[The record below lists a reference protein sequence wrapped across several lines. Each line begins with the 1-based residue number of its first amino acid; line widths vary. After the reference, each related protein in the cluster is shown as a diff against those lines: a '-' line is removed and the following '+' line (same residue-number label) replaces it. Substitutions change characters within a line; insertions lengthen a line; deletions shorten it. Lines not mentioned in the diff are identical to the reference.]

1 MNEKKILLTK
11 ISYFITKKYG
21 PNETIDENSRIEED
35 LGITGDEA
43 WEFLIEYGKS
53 FNVDVSN
60 FMAADYFKAEGFD
73 FITPILEFLK
83 LKKKIIKKTLT
94 INDLIKGIIA
104 GKLDEDVINT
114 PCSV

>member
-1 MNEKKILLTK
+1 MNEQKILLTK
-11 ISYFITKKYG
+11 ISYFITNKYDS
-21 PNETIDENSRIEED
+21 NEAVDENSRIEED

-43 WEFLIEYGKS
+43 WEFLIEYGKT

-83 LKKKIIKKTLT
+83 LKKKSMKKTLT
-94 INDLIKGIIA
+94 IDDLIKGVIA
-104 GKLDEDVINT
+104 GKLDKDVINT
-114 PCSV
+114 PRSA